1 MGNETTKIVEQML
14 QDIMMPN
21 GCVMERD
28 LESNGDLLGSVLYS
42 LAQAGYHK

>member
-1 MGNETTKIVEQML
+1 MIKETTKILKQML

-28 LESNGDLLGSVLYS
+28 IQNNGELLSAVLYS
-42 LAQAGYHK
+42 LASAGYHK